1 MNIPK
6 KIINN
11 FLEYIIIA
19 LVVLESTSVYANS
32 NILPI
37 GILSLLC
44 ISMGIYAIVNINK
57 ILIIKKKKLII
68 YGIYLL
74 YILIF
79 MIINVNSS
87 NRFNFFMKYI
97 YIMSIF
103 YFYINSIEDIKRF
116 MKCYCN
122 IIFVLCCVSLII
134 YFFGYIVKILPINY
148 NVVLNWG
155 NTKTVGSILNLHFI
169 VQTEEFLGKTI
180 VRNTGVFCEAPMYM
194 LNLILCLTLDLFC
207 NKKGKLHEIVLI
219 IGIVTTISS
228 TGYILLITLILLYF
242 SYSQKMKIKFLI
254 LPIILIIAIFM
265 IFNIVEN
272 KMYTRSYSVRFD
284 DYIVSIE
291 SWKRNIV
298 FGNGYRNNEI
308 FEDNVSSFR
317 STNKGQSSSIGAVLV
332 QGGAY
337 LLLLYIFSFIS
348 IYNFDRNGKYLSAIY
363 IILFFTTV
371 FQYTALELFIISISI
386 NLKNL
391 SSNRKNA
398 VGTKSMYFNIRSKYE
413 S

>member
-1 MNIPK
+1 
-6 KIINN
+6 
-11 FLEYIIIA
+11 
-19 LVVLESTSVYANS
+19 
-32 NILPI
+32 
-37 GILSLLC
+37 
-44 ISMGIYAIVNINK
+44 
-57 ILIIKKKKLII
+57 
-68 YGIYLL
+68 
-74 YILIF
+74 
-79 MIINVNSS
+79 
-87 NRFNFFMKYI
+87 
-97 YIMSIF
+97 
-103 YFYINSIEDIKRF
+103 
-116 MKCYCN
+116 
-122 IIFVLCCVSLII
+122 
-134 YFFGYIVKILPINY
+134 
-148 NVVLNWG
+148 
-155 NTKTVGSILNLHFI
+155 
-169 VQTEEFLGKTI
+169 
-180 VRNTGVFCEAPMYM
+180 
-194 LNLILCLTLDLFC
+194 
-207 NKKGKLHEIVLI
+207 
-219 IGIVTTISS
+219 
-228 TGYILLITLILLYF
+228 
-242 SYSQKMKIKFLI
+242 MKIKFLI